1 VNLELL
7 EEKILDYLGQTS
19 NPLVSV
25 SKLCAH
31 LQESEEFRALGESR
45 LIEFLQG
52 HERCRVMESPTSPG
66 ANALAESL
74 GEQSLARGRYAILDN
89 RVPTMD
95 QVSDMIATQLESLKE
110 ALATALGQARE
121 KGDQTTADQLLNALG
136 RAEKIQQGLGRS
148 AE

>member
-1 VNLELL
+1 
-7 EEKILDYLGQTS
+7 
-19 NPLVSV
+19 
-25 SKLCAH
+25 
-31 LQESEEFRALGESR
+31 
-45 LIEFLQG
+45 
-52 HERCRVMESPTSPG
+52 
-66 ANALAESL
+66 
-74 GEQSLARGRYAILDN
+74 
-89 RVPTMD
+89 MD